1 MTISK
6 QAAFPD
12 SSPLILL
19 VEDNI
24 IALRLVE
31 TIVAQAGCRHI
42 SATDGEQALELA
54 KTVAFGL
61 IITDIGLPGLSGT
74 ELTSHIRE
82 WEKSVNKRPI
92 PIIGLTAHTLHES
105 ESKCLQAGM
114 DKVLS
119 KPIYLDEMQELVYQ
133 FIKKNAVNPVTD
145 EDSLTT
151 KAELYA
157 LEEIPLFD
165 YAEGMKNIGDA
176 SILKDLLMLMINKA
190 IPDDMASIKKAYKNQ
205 DWHQVEDLS
214 HKMKSGALYCGTKR
228 MQYACQYLER
238 YLQSGNLVLLEKLYL
253 QLIVAITDTKL
264 FVEKWLEKTKD

>member
-12 SSPLILL
+12 NPPLILL

-54 KTVAFGL
+54 KTVSFEL
-61 IITDIGLPGLSGT
+61 IITDIGLPGISGT
-74 ELTSHIRE
+74 ELTSHIRQ
-82 WEKSVNKRPI
+82 WEQTANKGPI

-119 KPIYLDEMQELVYQ
+119 KPIYLDEMQELVFQ
-133 FIKKNAVNPVTD
+133 FIKKNTVNYLSD
-145 EDSLTT
+145 EDTLSNE
-151 KAELYA
+151 ADLYGI
-157 LEEIPLFD
+157 EQFPLFD
-165 YAEGMKNIGDA
+165 YAEGMKNIGDD

-190 IPDDMASIKKAYKNQ
+190 IPDDMASIEKAYKDK
-205 DWHQVEDLS
+205 DWHQVEDLA

-238 YLQSGNLVLLEKLYL
+238 YLQSGNLVLVEKLYQ
-253 QLIVAITDTKL
+253 QLIIALTETKH
-264 FVEKWLEKTKD
+264 FVEKWLKKTKG

>member
-12 SSPLILL
+12 NPPLILL

-54 KTVAFGL
+54 KTLAFGL
-61 IITDIGLPGLSGT
+61 IITDIGLPGISGT
-74 ELTSHIRE
+74 ELTSHIRA
-82 WEKSVNKRPI
+82 WEKSANKGHI

-119 KPIYLDEMQELVYQ
+119 KPIYLDEMQELVFQ
-133 FIKKNAVNPVTD
+133 FIKKNTANTVSD
-145 EDSLTT
+145 EDSLSS

-157 LEEIPLFD
+157 LEQFPLFD
-165 YAEGMKNIGDA
+165 YTEGMKNIGDV
-176 SILKDLLMLMINKA
+176 SILKDLLLLMVNKA
-190 IPDDMASIKKAYKNQ
+190 IPDDMASIEKAYKNQ
-205 DWHQVEDLS
+205 DWHQVEDLA

-238 YLQSGNLVLLEKLYL
+238 YLQSGNLALVEKLYQ
-253 QLIVAITDTKL
+253 QLIVALTETKL
-264 FVEKWLEKTKD
+264 FVEKWMETTKD